1 MREIVWLRTDSEP
14 VPPALAGCIC
24 GLIVC
29 FLEPDVIRSQS
40 SAGGKAAGCGRWTPA
55 RDRRYGIAVDESKR
69 KVLIVAEDEA
79 LRAEL
84 VHQLVG
90 HGYALEVMADGEEVL
105 SFVEAHCPHAMVVE
119 LAGARALELIE
130 RARAL
135 SGRQTAFI
143 AISRSNVSETIVA
156 AMRSG
161 ADHCLQWPQHRE
173 ALSMVVKRA
182 MEKPAL
188 AREVERARDGIL
200 DGISVGRMDSIIG
213 SHPLMQRLLN
223 KVALAAQS
231 RATVLIHGETG
242 TGKELIAAA
251 VHSRSKRG
259 SGPFVK
265 LNCAALADTVLES
278 ELFGH
283 ERGSFTGAS
292 GRRKGRFEQADGG
305 TLFLDEVSEISPA
318 VQVKLLRFLQEREF
332 ERVGGNDTV
341 RVDVRIVAATNKDL
355 PQQVEDNR
363 FREDLYYRL
372 NVVRLDVP
380 PLRMRPSDIPLLAD
394 HFIRRYADENEKHVR
409 GLSQRAVEALLAHPW
424 PGNVRELQNAI
435 EQAVVLCEDDMID
448 VHDLPI
454 APARAEVEPVRLMIP
469 GVTLAELERFAILRT
484 LEACGNSPTK
494 AATALGI
501 SRRTIQYRLQEWG
514 LSRAP
519 RGGKQDKDDDAALD
533 VHDADARPLQS
544 ANGR

>member
-1 MREIVWLRTDSEP
+1 VEEAKPKI
-14 VPPALAGCIC
+14 
-24 GLIVC
+24 
-29 FLEPDVIRSQS
+29 
-40 SAGGKAAGCGRWTPA
+40 
-55 RDRRYGIAVDESKR
+55 
-69 KVLIVAEDEA
+69 LIVADDEE

-90 HGYALEVMADGEEVL
+90 HGYALEALSDGEAAL
-105 SFVEAHCPHAMVVE
+105 SFVESSSPYAVVVGME
-119 LAGARALELIE
+119 LGSMGSLELIE

-135 SGRQTAFI
+135 AGGQTAFI
-143 AISRSNVSETIVA
+143 ATSRSNFPEAIVE
-156 AMRSG
+156 AMRRG
-161 ADHCLQWPQHRE
+161 ADHCLQWPEHRE
-173 ALSMVVKRA
+173 ALSMVVQRA

-200 DGISVGRMDSIIG
+200 DGLSVSRVERIVG
-213 SHPLMQRLLN
+213 SHPSMQRLLS
-223 KVALAAQS
+223 KVSQAAQS
-231 RATVLIHGETG
+231 RATVLINGETG

-251 VHSRSKRG
+251 VHAHSKRG
-259 SGPFVK
+259 HGPFVK
-265 LNCAALADTVLES
+265 LNCGSLADTVLES

-283 ERGSFTGAS
+283 EKGSFTGATN
-292 GRRKGRFEQADGG
+292 RRKGRFEQADGG

-318 VQVKLLRFLQEREF
+318 VQIKLLRFLQEREF

-355 PQQVEDNR
+355 AQLVEDGR

-380 PLRMRPSDIPLLAD
+380 PLRMRPSDIPMLAE
-394 HFIRRYADENEKHVR
+394 HFLRHYAEENEKAVR
-409 GLSQRAVEALLAHPW
+409 GLTQRATEALLAHPW

-435 EQAVVLCEDDMID
+435 EQAVVLCEDDMVD
-448 VHDLPI
+448 ADDLPI
-454 APARAEVEPVRLMIP
+454 AGGGNEVDPLRLMIP

-494 AATALGI
+494 AAAVLGI

-514 LSRAP
+514 LSRSP
-519 RGGKQDKDDDAALD
+519 RTGKSDKDDDG
-533 VHDADARPLQS
+533 ADTDRADQDLQP
-544 ANGR
+544 

>member
-1 MREIVWLRTDSEP
+1 VE
-14 VPPALAGCIC
+14 
-24 GLIVC
+24 
-29 FLEPDVIRSQS
+29 
-40 SAGGKAAGCGRWTPA
+40 
-55 RDRRYGIAVDESKR
+55 ESKP
-69 KVLIVAEDEA
+69 KILIVADDDD

-84 VHQLVG
+84 VHELVG
-90 HGYALEVMADGEEVL
+90 HGYALEAVSDGEAGL
-105 SFVEAHCPHAMVVE
+105 SFIESSSPHVVVVGLE
-119 LAGARALELIE
+119 LGSMGSLDLIE
-130 RARAL
+130 RGRAL
-135 SGRQTAFI
+135 AGRQSAFI
-143 AISRSNVSETIVA
+143 ATSRSNFADALVE
-156 AMRSG
+156 AMRRG
-161 ADHCLQWPQHRE
+161 ADHCLEWPEHRE
-173 ALSMVVKRA
+173 ALSMVVQRA

-200 DGISVGRMDSIIG
+200 DGVTVGRVERIIG
-213 SHPLMQRLLN
+213 SHPLMQRLLS
-223 KVALAAQS
+223 KVSQAAQS

-251 VHSRSKRG
+251 IHAHSKRG
-259 SGPFVK
+259 GGPFVK

-283 ERGSFTGAS
+283 EKGAFTGAT

-341 RVDVRIVAATNKDL
+341 RVDVRIVAASNKDL
-355 PQQVEDNR
+355 GQLVEDSR

-380 PLRMRPSDIPLLAD
+380 PLRMRPSDIPMLAE
-394 HFIRRYADENEKHVR
+394 HFLWQCADENEKSIR
-409 GLSQRAVEALLAHPW
+409 GLTQRAIDALLGHPW

-435 EQAVVLCEDDMID
+435 EQAVVMCEDDMID
-448 VHDLPI
+448 VDDLPI
-454 APARAEVEPVRLMIP
+454 GSGRNEVDPLRLMIP

-484 LEACGNSPTK
+484 LEACSNSPTK
-494 AATALGI
+494 AAAVLGI

-514 LSRAP
+514 LSRTP
-519 RGGKQDKDDDAALD
+519 RGGKADKDED
-533 VHDADARPLQS
+533 
-544 ANGR
+544 NGEPGTSEHELRLGREAGAGR